1 MRDKY
6 ENIAAPR
13 QPGVPVGPQDK
24 GSDKY
29 GSAGLLL
36 SSARRGWSS
45 LSAELREHTKAVIA
59 WRGSRSDV
67 EICVDLIGN
76 ESLVTRRAAGIEDR
90 RVASRGTIWLSPPG
104 WQEGSLEL
112 ADDHTGILHIYLPLS
127 QFSPS
132 NLGYHVDETKISAL
146 RYERAFED
154 PLLFEIAHA
163 IAAELRAQ
171 TSAGSLLV
179 EALAGSLTARLVQKH
194 LRASSDQFFPR
205 LKLEGLDQ
213 RRLFRVLDY
222 VEENLEGALTIDR
235 MASIACLSSAHF
247 ARAFKQ
253 AVGRSPHHYVSAKR
267 LDRAKAMLIQ
277 GDRPLVEI
285 ALALGF
291 SCQANFTRAFK
302 QVTGQAPGQFRHNRG
317 SR

>member
-1 MRDKY
+1 MLDKY
-6 ENIAAPR
+6 ETRAAPR
-13 QPGVPVGPQDK
+13 QPRTPVGPQEK

-36 SSARRGWSS
+36 SSAGRGWSG
-45 LSAELREHTKAVIA
+45 LSAELRDHSKAVIA

-76 ESLVTRRAAGIEDR
+76 ESLVTRRAPGIEDR

-112 ADDHTGILHIYLPLS
+112 AEDQAGILHIYLPLS
-127 QFSPS
+127 QFSAS
-132 NLGYHVDETKISAL
+132 NVGYDVNETKIGAL

-163 IAAELRAQ
+163 IATELQAQ

-194 LRASSDQFFPR
+194 LMAPSNRFLSRATR
-205 LKLEGLDQ
+205 EALDQ

-222 VEENLEGALTIDR
+222 IEENLESDLTIDR
-235 MASIACLSSAHF
+235 MASIACLSSSHF
-247 ARAFKQ
+247 GRAFKQ
-253 AVGRSPHHYVSAKR
+253 AMGQSPHHYVSAKR
-267 LDRAKAMLIQ
+267 LDRAKALLVQ

-317 SR
+317 

>member
-1 MRDKY
+1 MLAKY
-6 ENIAAPR
+6 ENSAAPR
-13 QPGVPVGPQDK
+13 QPRAPVGPQEK

-36 SSARRGWSS
+36 SSAGRGWSG
-45 LSAELREHTKAVIA
+45 LSAELRDHSKAVMA
-59 WRGSRSDV
+59 WSGSRSDV
-67 EICVDLIGN
+67 EICVGLIGN

-112 ADDHTGILHIYLPLS
+112 ADDQPGILHIYLPLS

-132 NLGYHVDETKISAL
+132 NLGSDGPKISAL

-154 PLLFEIAHA
+154 PLVFEIAHA
-163 IAAELRAQ
+163 IASELQAQ

-194 LRASSDQFFPR
+194 LGAPSNPLLRRPTR
-205 LKLEGLDQ
+205 EGLDQ
-213 RRLFRVLDY
+213 RRLCRVLDY
-222 VEENLEGALTIDR
+222 IEGNLEGDLTIDR
-235 MASIACLSSAHF
+235 MASIACLSSSHF
-247 ARAFKQ
+247 ARAFKRAAGQ
-253 AVGRSPHHYVSAKR
+253 SPHHYVSAKR
-267 LDRAKAMLIQ
+267 LDRAKALLIH

-302 QVTGQAPGQFRHNRG
+302 QVTGQAPGQFRHNRR
-317 SR
+317 SQ